1 VPLGLGGV
9 CVLAYERIALVAEVR
24 DLQSTLIRRIER
36 DPVKTAQPVH
46 SNWRRCG
53 RRYRL
58 ARVAGMASAEAEVRC
73 LRLSQHLGDLPK
85 PRSEG
90 EYFTRC
96 KIADEWRGIAIMIKI
111 KFISKLALT
120 LAAGCLSV
128 GMLGVDASA
137 QPPTPLITVIIGDNL
152 SLKNVGLGV
161 AAKVLVSDVCGV
173 DERDAK
179 EILELAA
186 TNNQKIV
193 AICPRTGAIFHVV
206 P

>member
-1 VPLGLGGV
+1 VTS
-9 CVLAYERIALVAEVR
+9 A
-24 DLQSTLIRRIER
+24 QTKIRRR
-36 DPVKTAQPVH
+36 
-46 SNWRRCG
+46 
-53 RRYRL
+53 
-58 ARVAGMASAEAEVRC
+58 
-73 LRLSQHLGDLPK
+73 
-85 PRSEG
+85 

-96 KIADEWRGIAIMIKI
+96 KIADEWRGIATMIKI

-120 LAAGCLSV
+120 VAAGCLSV
-128 GMLGVDASA
+128 GILGVDASA
-137 QPPTPLITVIIGDNL
+137 QTPTPLITVIIGDNL
-152 SLKNVGLGV
+152 SYKNVGLGD

-186 TNNQKIV
+186 TNKQKIV

>member
-1 VPLGLGGV
+1 
-9 CVLAYERIALVAEVR
+9 
-24 DLQSTLIRRIER
+24 
-36 DPVKTAQPVH
+36 
-46 SNWRRCG
+46 
-53 RRYRL
+53 
-58 ARVAGMASAEAEVRC
+58 M
-73 LRLSQHLGDLPK
+73 
-85 PRSEG
+85 
-90 EYFTRC
+90 
-96 KIADEWRGIAIMIKI
+96 AIMIKI

-120 LAAGCLSV
+120 VAAGCLSV

-137 QPPTPLITVIIGDNL
+137 QTPTPLITVIIGDNL
-152 SLKNVGLGV
+152 SYKNVGLGD